1 MNPKLIVMLTHH
13 DRTVDNAVEIFESCR
28 HTKAEY
34 WGFKEVGIPLDEM
47 KKLCTMMKKAGKTTF
62 LEVVAYT
69 EKECLEGAKMA
80 GECGF
85 DYLMGTMYFDS
96 IRDYVKEAGLKYLPF
111 VGKIVGRPSV
121 LEGTVEGIV
130 EEAKSLLE
138 KGVDGFDLLGYR
150 FTGDPVELNNTFVK
164 EAGAPVCLA
173 GSVDSYKRLD
183 EVKAS
188 GSWAFT
194 IGGAFFENKFDGSFA
209 EQIDKVVEYMEK

>member
-13 DRTVDNAVEIFESCR
+13 DKTVENAVEIFEACKD
-28 HTKAEY
+28 TKAEY

-47 KKLCTMMKKAGKTTF
+47 KKLCKMMKEAGKTTF

-85 DYLMGTMYFDS
+85 DYLMGTIYFDS
-96 IRDYVKEAGLKYLPF
+96 VRDYAREAGLKYLPF

-130 EEAKSLLE
+130 IEAKELIK
-138 KGVDGFDLLGYR
+138 KGVYGFDLLGYR
-150 FTGDPVELNNTFVK
+150 FVGDPIELNNTFVK
-164 EAGAPVCLA
+164 EMEVPVCLA

-188 GSWAFT
+188 KSWAFT

-209 EQIDKVVEYMEK
+209 EQIDKVVDYMEK

>member
-13 DRTVDNAVEIFESCR
+13 DRTVENAVEIFEACKDS
-28 HTKAEY
+28 KAEY
-34 WGFKEVGIPLDEM
+34 WGFKEVGIPLEEM
-47 KKLCTMMKKAGKTTF
+47 KKLCKMMKEAGKTTF

-96 IRDYVKEAGLKYLPF
+96 VHEYAKEAGLKYLPF
-111 VGKIVGRPSV
+111 VGKIVGRPSR
-121 LEGTVEGIV
+121 LEGTVESIV
-130 EEAKSLLE
+130 AEAKELLG
-138 KGVDGFDLLGYR
+138 KGVYGFDLLGYR
-150 FTGDPVELNNTFVK
+150 FVGDPVELDNTFVK
-164 EAGAPVCLA
+164 EINVPVCLA
-173 GSVDSYKRLD
+173 GSVNSYERLD
-183 EVKAS
+183 EVKES

-209 EQIDKVVEYMEK
+209 EQIDKVIDYMEK

>member
-13 DRTVDNAVEIFESCR
+13 DKTVENAVEIFEACKG
-28 HTKAEY
+28 TKAEY

-47 KKLCTMMKKAGKTTF
+47 KKLCKMMKEAGKTTF

-85 DYLMGTMYFDS
+85 DYLMGTIYFDS
-96 IRDYVKEAGLKYLPF
+96 VRDYARKAGLKYLPF
-111 VGKIVGRPSV
+111 VGKITGRPSV

-130 EEAKSLLE
+130 KEAKELIK
-138 KGVDGFDLLGYR
+138 KGVHGFDLLGYR
-150 FTGDPVELNNTFVK
+150 FAGNPIELNNTFVK
-164 EAGAPVCLA
+164 EMEVPVCLA

-188 GSWAFT
+188 KSWAFT

-209 EQIDKVVEYMEK
+209 EQIDKVVDYMEK